1 MLQCAGEGVTRKGR
15 GCYASTKPDPRAT
28 IKDMTAIP
36 RALRAVAIV
45 AGFLAAAACG
55 QEPRDN
61 ARFLG
66 PCADPTA
73 ALAAPA
79 IDPYI
84 RSVLPRPRRF
94 LVASGTDS
102 ALPGAAEAQLQRFG
116 PTYMFPPD
124 PALRERQLARLDSIA
139 KDYGDM
145 PTLLV
150 TYRGVN
156 RAGENRAIVRL
167 GGFFLTGAPTGN
179 VAHRAVQFVCD
190 TARWHVL
197 RAEEERQS

>member
-1 MLQCAGEGVTRKGR
+1 MRR
-15 GCYASTKPDPRAT
+15 
-28 IKDMTAIP
+28 MTSIP
-36 RALRAVAIV
+36 RTLRVAAIATLV
-45 AGFLAAAACG
+45 LSACA

-66 PCADPTA
+66 PCADPTT
-73 ALAAPA
+73 ALVGPA
-79 IDPYI
+79 IETYV
-84 RSVLPRPRRF
+84 RSVAPKPRRF

-102 ALPGAAEAQLQRFG
+102 ALPGGAEARLQQFG
-116 PTYMFPPD
+116 PTYLFPPD

-150 TYRGVN
+150 TYRGVD
-156 RAGENRAIVRL
+156 RAGENRAVVRL
-167 GGFFLTGAPTGN
+167 GGYFVTGSPKGL

-190 TARWHVL
+190 TARWHVV

>member
-1 MLQCAGEGVTRKGR
+1 
-15 GCYASTKPDPRAT
+15 
-28 IKDMTAIP
+28 MTAIP
-36 RALRAVAIV
+36 PALRDVAIV
-45 AGFLAAAACG
+45 TGLLVVAGCA

-79 IDPYI
+79 IDTYI
-84 RSVLPRPRRF
+84 RSVVPKPRRF

-102 ALPGAAEAQLQRFG
+102 ALPGPAEAELQRFG

-139 KDYGDM
+139 KEYGDM

-150 TYRGVN
+150 TYRGVHRADDN
-156 RAGENRAIVRL
+156 RAVVRL
-167 GGFFLTGAPTGN
+167 GGFFLTGAPKGN

-190 TARWHVL
+190 TARWHVV

>member
-1 MLQCAGEGVTRKGR
+1 
-15 GCYASTKPDPRAT
+15 
-28 IKDMTAIP
+28 MTSIP
-36 RALRAVAIV
+36 RALRDVAVV
-45 AGFLAAAACG
+45 AGPLVLAACT

-66 PCADPTA
+66 PCADPTP

-84 RSVLPRPRRF
+84 RSVVPRPRRF

-102 ALPGAAEAQLQRFG
+102 ALPGTAEAKLQQFG
-116 PTYMFPPD
+116 PTYLFPSD
-124 PALRERQLARLDSIA
+124 PALRARQLARLDSIA
-139 KDYGDM
+139 RDYGDM

-156 RAGENRAIVRL
+156 RAGDNRAVVRL
-167 GGFFLTGAPTGN
+167 GGFFLTGSPKGTM
-179 VAHRAVQFVCD
+179 AHRAVQFVCD
-190 TARWHVL
+190 TARWHVV